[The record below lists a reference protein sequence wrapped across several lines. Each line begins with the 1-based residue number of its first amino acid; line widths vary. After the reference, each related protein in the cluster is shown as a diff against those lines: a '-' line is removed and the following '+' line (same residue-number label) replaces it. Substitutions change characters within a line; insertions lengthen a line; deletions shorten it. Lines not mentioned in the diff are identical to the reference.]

1 MALGNIIK
9 SLRDIMRQD
18 KGVSGD
24 AQRLEQMSWLFFL
37 KVYDTQE
44 ETWES
49 LDEEWESAIP
59 EKYRWRNWAKSKDE
73 DGKIIASVTNDA
85 MIKLVNNMISYF
97 KPADTS
103 SDYEEDDD
111 VQSQEPGKQEYVSK
125 KTEKIQRTGDRRKDI
140 LIDVFKD
147 VNNYMKDGGLLRQ
160 VVDVINEIDLNDADE
175 RHSFGD
181 MYEKML
187 QEMQAAGAAGEF
199 YTPRA
204 VTKFIIDHLKP
215 TLGER
220 VADYACGTGGF
231 LSSAL
236 EYLVTQKKSGKDA
249 ETYRNSVYG
258 QEWKALPYVLCV
270 TNLML
275 KDIDAPQILNI
286 DSLTYKTIDDIKE
299 SDKADVIAMNP
310 PYGGVSSASAKQ
322 HLQCQSSETADLFIK
337 LITEMLADDG
347 RAGVIIPDGFLFGDG
362 VKKDLKE
369 LLVRKFNLHTIVR
382 LPKSVFAP
390 YTSIATNILFFDNKT
405 AVGAHTGFR
414 TKETWFYRLDMPEG
428 YKNFSKTKYM
438 RREHLSPAD
447 DWWEHRQEIVLDE
460 GDIKAK
466 CFSAEEIA
474 ADNFNLD
481 KCKYPQEI
489 ETILPPDQLLQSYH
503 AERER
508 LNADIDRKLAE
519 IQEILK

>member
-37 KVYDTQE
+37 KVYDAQE
-44 ETWES
+44 EIWES
-49 LDEEWESAIP
+49 GDDDYVSAIP
-59 EKYRWRNWAKSKDE
+59 DEYRWRNWARSKNQ
-73 DGKIIASVTNDA
+73 DGKSIASATGA
-85 MIKLVNNMISYF
+85 ELLRKVNNMISYF
-97 KPADTS
+97 KPADNS
-103 SDYEEDDD
+103 ADDNFD
-111 VQSQEPGKQEYVSK
+111 SENEKPH
-125 KTEKIQRTGDRRKDI
+125 KIQPTGDWRKDI
-140 LIDVFKD
+140 LIEVFRD

-160 VVDVINEIDLNDADE
+160 VVDVIHDIDLSDAEE

-204 VTKFIIDHLKP
+204 VTKFIIDHLNPK
-215 TLGER
+215 LGEL

-231 LSSAL
+231 LASAL
-236 EYLVTQKKSGKDA
+236 EFLAKQKHNA
-249 ETYRNSVYG
+249 EDEKLFQKSVYG
-258 QEWKALPYVLCV
+258 QEWKALPYVLCI
-270 TNLML
+270 TNLLL
-275 KDIDAPQILNI
+275 KDLDAPNI
-286 DSLTYKTIDDIKE
+286 KNVDSLTFKSIDEITDD
-299 SDKADVIAMNP
+299 DKANVIAMNP
-310 PYGGVSSASAKQ
+310 PYGGVSSAAAKKN
-322 HLQCQSSETADLFIK
+322 LDCQSSETADLFIK
-337 LITEMLADDG
+337 LITEMLAENG

-369 LLVRKFNLHTIVR
+369 SLLRKFNLHTVIR

-390 YTSIATNILFFDNKT
+390 YTSIATNILFFNNET
-405 AVGAHTGFR
+405 AKGAPQGFH
-414 TKETWFYRLDMPEG
+414 TKETWFYRLDMPED

-438 RREHLSPAD
+438 RREHLAPAD
-447 DWWEHRQEIVLDE
+447 LWWNDRKEIIVGD

-466 CFSAEEIA
+466 CFSAEEIE

-481 KCKYPQEI
+481 KCKYPQEV
-489 ETILPPDQLLQSYH
+489 ETILPPDELLSSYH

-508 LNADIDRKLAE
+508 LNAEIDRQLAE
-519 IQEILK
+519 IQAILKN